1 MSESAS
7 ITVQNVSK
15 SFQRTA
21 GKGGDLR
28 ERFARRAKTE
38 KRPSGTFLAL
48 DSVSFEVQ
56 PGQPVG
62 IIGHNGSG
70 KSTLLKLLTGILK
83 PTSGSLAVTGRI
95 GALIEVG
102 AGFHP
107 DLSGR
112 ENVFLAG
119 SILGLTRQQV
129 RERYDQIV
137 DFAGLADFMETPVKR
152 YSSGMYMRL
161 GFAIVAHLDPEILLI
176 DEVLAVGDAMF
187 QNKCLRFLKDFVKKG
202 GTVVFVSHSLSQV
215 ELLCETCIW
224 LDYGKARFVGP
235 TKEAIARYHEVISE
249 REDAEFARLYP
260 VEWAVQQAQKR
271 LEEEEAQREQERI
284 QNEAAEAER
293 AEQRRL
299 AALEAERRA
308 AEAQLQEAEAARK
321 ADPHR
326 ARLTSVTLR
335 DSQGVPRTTF
345 GSGDSV
351 DVELKWRSSRSL
363 PEPAIGF
370 DLFHAVTGQHLF
382 TTSNYDHQISFS
394 GICGEGVLHF
404 TIPFL
409 ALPIGEYRVQ
419 VNLYPDSTQ
428 PEWWSEPEDQIED
441 AVRFSVT
448 HLRVTN
454 GLVFLDA
461 HWQQVA
467 EQESLI

>member
-1 MSESAS
+1 MSEPS
-7 ITVQNVSK
+7 IIVQNISK
-15 SFQRTA
+15 SFQRTT
-21 GKGGDLR
+21 GRGGDLR
-28 ERFARRAKTE
+28 ERFARQLRGE
-38 KRPSGTFLAL
+38 KRPSGAFLAL
-48 DSVSFEVQ
+48 DDVSFLVQ

-83 PTSGSLAVTGRI
+83 PTSGSVTINGRV

-129 RERYDQIV
+129 HERYDRIV
-137 DFAGLADFMETPVKR
+137 DFAGLTDFMETPVKR

-202 GTVVFVSHSLSQV
+202 GTVCFVSHSLSQV
-215 ELLCETCIW
+215 ELLCETCVW
-224 LDYGKARFVGP
+224 LDHGKARFIGP
-235 TKEAIARYHEVISE
+235 TSEAIAHYYAVIGE

-260 VEWAVQQAQKR
+260 VEWEVQQAEKKQR
-271 LEEEEAQREQERI
+271 EEAAQQEAERVRC
-284 QNEAAEAER
+284 EAEDAER
-293 AEQRRL
+293 AERERL
-299 AALEAERRA
+299 AALEAERATAEALLQA
-308 AEAQLQEAEAARK
+308 AEAERK
-321 ADPHR
+321 RDPHR

-335 DSQGVPRTTF
+335 DSHGVPRTHF
-345 GSGDSV
+345 QSGDSV
-351 DVELKWRSSRSL
+351 SVELTWKSPRTL
-363 PEPAIGF
+363 LEPAIGF
-370 DLFHAVTGQHLF
+370 DIFDTKDGQHIF
-382 TTSNYDHQISFS
+382 TTSNYDHQISFANLK
-394 GICGEGVLHF
+394 GEGTLRF
-404 TIPFL
+404 TLPFL

-428 PEWWSEPEDQIED
+428 PEWWDQPEDQLED
-441 AVRFSVT
+441 AVRFTVS
-448 HLRVTN
+448 HERVTN
-454 GLVFLDA
+454 GRVFLPV
-461 HWQQVA
+461 HW
-467 EQESLI
+467 EK